1 MRIDYKH
8 SYAGNA
14 QSDDHGGLFGQRK
27 SPAQGAVRVQGTT
40 RQERRADYPFRRTAM
55 VAAFFVFSALIATVS
70 NGNADGKADDA
81 ATAPGS
87 QLLTSALPER
97 TSLSDPDF
105 YFIESN
111 QFVPG
116 SDHLQ
121 MAAISE
127 DVRDPEIIPVPS
139 EATQPLTEGL
149 LGSELGEEP
158 TQGAA
163 KLPDE
168 QRQAVKAKTA
178 PAFLEETVTVKSGD
192 TLSHILVR
200 QGVADSELFS
210 LTSNPTIKEYFLNL
224 RVGQKLFFRRDADGS
239 FASISRRLGL
249 DRKVVVSR
257 GDDGFVGSEI
267 EMPVTRKLVTAAAT
281 IESSLFLAGQGAGLS
296 QKTIMNLVDIFQWD
310 VDFGLDVRK
319 GDSFKVIYEELYRD
333 GEMLGAGDIL
343 AAEFI
348 NSGRPIRAL
357 RYTDFTGR
365 TGYYAPDGKSM
376 RKAFLR
382 NPVDVVRITSHFNP
396 NRKHPVLHT
405 IRAHKG
411 TDYGAPIGT
420 PIRSS
425 GDGKIIFAGVKGGY
439 GNTIVIK
446 HGEQYTTLYAHMNK
460 FAKGMRSGKR
470 VTQGQIIGYVG
481 KTGRVTGPHLHY
493 EFRINGVHKN
503 PLKVKLPG
511 AKPLANEYRA
521 DFLSK
526 ARSHLAT
533 LDNMSPT
540 TVALGQ

>member
-1 MRIDYKH
+1 
-8 SYAGNA
+8 
-14 QSDDHGGLFGQRK
+14 
-27 SPAQGAVRVQGTT
+27 
-40 RQERRADYPFRRTAM
+40 M

-70 NGNADGKADDA
+70 NGNADGKADEG
-81 ATAPGS
+81 ATGTN
-87 QLLTSALPER
+87 LLQNALTER
-97 TSLSDPDF
+97 SSLSDPDF
-105 YFIESN
+105 YFIDSN

-116 SDHLQ
+116 SGHMQ
-121 MAAISE
+121 MAAISG
-127 DVRDPEIIPVPS
+127 DIRDPNIIPSPS
-139 EATQPLTEGL
+139 SADKPLTEGL
-149 LGSELGEEP
+149 K
-158 TQGAA
+158 GAA
-163 KLPDE
+163 PLD
-168 QRQAVKAKTA
+168 VKPPFSQGDQTAAKPAA
-178 PAFLEETVTVKSGD
+178 PEFTDETVTVKSGD
-192 TLSHILVR
+192 TLSHILLR
-200 QGVADSELFS
+200 NGVDESELFS
-210 LTSNPTIKEYFLNL
+210 LTNNKTIKDYFLNL
-224 RVGQKLFFRRDADGS
+224 RVGQKLYFRRAADGS

-267 EMPVTRKLVTAAAT
+267 EMPVTRKLRTAAAT
-281 IESSLFLAGQGAGLS
+281 IESSLFLAGQGVNLS

-310 VDFGLDVRK
+310 VDFSQDVRK

-333 GEMLGAGDIL
+333 GEALGAGDIV
-343 AAEFI
+343 AAEFT
-348 NSGRPIRAL
+348 NSGRTIRAL
-357 RYTDFTGR
+357 RYTDFNGR
-365 TGYYAPDGKSM
+365 TSYYTPEGRAM

-446 HGEQYTTLYAHMNK
+446 HGEKYTTLYAHMNK

-511 AKPLANEYRA
+511 AKPLAEEYKA
-521 DFLSK
+521 DFLNK
-526 ARSHLAT
+526 ARPYLAT
-533 LDNMSPT
+533 LSNLNPT
-540 TVALGQ
+540 TVASTQ